1 MVVVWIFL
9 GIVFV
14 WYCVKAKNTNPS
26 KPNWNKAIA
35 AAILWPFSLFMERY
49 N

>member
-1 MVVVWIFL
+1 MAIAWLIS
-9 GIVFV
+9 GIVLV
-14 WYCVKAKNTNPS
+14 WYCLKALRANPN

-49 N
+49 K